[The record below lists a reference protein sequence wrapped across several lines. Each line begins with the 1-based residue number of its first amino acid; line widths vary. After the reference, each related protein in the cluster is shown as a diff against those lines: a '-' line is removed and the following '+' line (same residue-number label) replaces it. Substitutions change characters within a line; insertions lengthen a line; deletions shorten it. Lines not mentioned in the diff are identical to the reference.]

1 MFFCNG
7 HLISLI
13 SQSRRSFSRTNIAC
27 FVSTLFAG
35 HTVCSLFW
43 VLDLWTTASSTGPS
57 HLYKRKEQLDWKG
70 VRNERHH
77 GKDKNGTPSHL
88 PSRTNLHAERGVWA
102 RTKYE
107 YSVISPLVSWLVFR
121 VGDLY
126 TPYATCASS
135 CCELTKLNLLSLHC
149 R

>member
-1 MFFCNG
+1 MHQSFTSEPLKKKTNKASSVFFCNG

-57 HLYKRKEQLDWKG
+57 HLYKRKEQLDWKR

-102 RTKYE
+102 RGRRSYLRIQSTN
-107 YSVISPLVSWLVFR
+107 IPLFR
-121 VGDLY
+121 
-126 TPYATCASS
+126 
-135 CCELTKLNLLSLHC
+135 